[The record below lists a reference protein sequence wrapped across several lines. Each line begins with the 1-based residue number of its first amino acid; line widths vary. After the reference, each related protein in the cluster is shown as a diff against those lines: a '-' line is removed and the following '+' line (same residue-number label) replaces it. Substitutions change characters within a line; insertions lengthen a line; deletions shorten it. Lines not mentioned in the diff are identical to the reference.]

1 MECRKELVEQYR
13 KWILNHTNSRYRIS
27 ENCNGTIELQTE
39 NYIASIYFYEEEIIE
54 LRIESIREGNTEFF
68 LHFQMTEIDH
78 ARTLFEEL
86 EKTLLTLDDAHP
98 LKILLCCTSGLTTS
112 YFASELNKADRKS
125 VV

>member
-13 KWILNHTNSRYRIS
+13 KWILHHTNSRYRIS

-86 EKTLLTLDDAHP
+86 EKTLLTLDEAHP
-98 LKILLCCTSGLTTS
+98 LKIL
-112 YFASELNKADRKS
+112 
-125 VV
+125 